1 MFKIKIKKCLKKEL
15 RGEAC
20 GNLILFCAVTQ
31 CVCHCTDP
39 TGSCWSMQVDTR
51 LTVLSIVDRPMS
63 SFSFSLFF
71 LSAIFSK
78 SFERKANAFILHG
91 VKLVTVNI

>member
-1 MFKIKIKKCLKKEL
+1 MEISFSFVLSH
-15 RGEAC
+15 
-20 GNLILFCAVTQ
+20 NVSVTAQ
-31 CVCHCTDP
+31 IQQGVA
-39 TGSCWSMQVDTR
+39 GGR